1 MFASFSLFWTAAPLL
16 LSSVYGLSQT
26 QIALFALV
34 GAIGAV
40 AAPIAGRMADAGHT
54 EKMSKFAMVLAV
66 ISFVPGFFNLP
77 HGVIF
82 LALTGVLLDFAVQ
95 MNMVLGQRAVYTLDP
110 HSRGRLNAI
119 YDEYFYWSRPW
130 FYIGQCCVCPWWLDL
145 CRGNW
150 QCFAIVGTHSIYEN
164 ISAK

>member
-1 MFASFSLFWTAAPLL
+1 M
-16 LSSVYGLSQT
+16 
-26 QIALFALV
+26 FALV

-82 LALTGVLLDFAVQ
+82 MALTGVLLDFAVQ
-95 MNMVLGQRAVYTLDP
+95 MNMVLGQRAVYTIDP
-110 HSRGRLNAI
+110 HSRGRLNALYMTSI
-119 YDEYFYWSRPW
+119 F
-130 FYIGQCCVCPWWLDL
+130 IGEGGYTNRLPSNSVIFATSVL
-145 CRGNW
+145 CLKACLEHQLNTINCLRQGV
-150 QCFAIVGTHSIYEN
+150 IN
-164 ISAK
+164 I

>member
-77 HGVIF
+77 HGE
-82 LALTGVLLDFAVQ
+82 
-95 MNMVLGQRAVYTLDP
+95 P
-110 HSRGRLNAI
+110 S
-119 YDEYFYWSRPW
+119 
-130 FYIGQCCVCPWWLDL
+130 
-145 CRGNW
+145 
-150 QCFAIVGTHSIYEN
+150 THLIHTVVVV
-164 ISAK
+164 